1 VKALTV
7 KNGKIKA
14 NKKIKKKTNVK
25 VTVTAA
31 NGKALTIKVTV
42 VPKATKLNKVTTK
55 FPKKMKAGA
64 MYQLKIKL
72 KKATATG
79 VKVTFKS
86 SKGGVIRVDKAGKL
100 FALKK
105 GKATITIKAGKKKVK
120 KTITVK

>member
-1 VKALTV
+1 
-7 KNGKIKA
+7 
-14 NKKIKKKTNVK
+14 
-25 VTVTAA
+25 VTA
-31 NGKALTIKVTV
+31 
-42 VPKATKLNKVTTK
+42 K
-55 FPKKMKAGA
+55 FPKKMKVGA

-86 SKGGVIRVDKAGKL
+86 SKGSVIRVDKAGKL

-105 GKATITIKAGKKKVK
+105 GKATITVKAGKKKVK